1 MSIEKAYSI
10 EANDIIDAEEAYEL
24 YWNGTIND
32 KKAFLCVYC
41 DASITC
47 ANLDKKRA
55 EMKNLPHFRCRGIHG
70 DECKLILETSINK
83 RTDKKRTERNS
94 LDEDVDKLNIAH
106 NTEGIKK
113 IINKKENRELKN
125 IYSQKEKVIEEY
137 KSGKRRKAKYTLIRP
152 IVSKYLK
159 YINENSISKKYINVY
174 KNINITY
181 EEMFKKIEGIDI
193 ENLSKYK
200 RIYFG
205 EGNIKK
211 VKNGYMVAFNKRIK
225 IKNDYI
231 KTTFF
236 INYEDHL
243 KDLNNLQ
250 QWKDNLEEI
259 VKKKDKIM
267 IYVYTNSFNLRV
279 LNNKNTN
286 EAMKIINLYLDMIE
300 CFDYRKL

>member
-24 YWNGTIND
+24 YWNGIIND
-32 KKAFLCVYC
+32 KKAFSCIYC
-41 DASITC
+41 NAPITC

-55 EMKNLPHFRCRGIHG
+55 EMKNLPHFRCRGSHE
-70 DECKLILETSINK
+70 DECELIVEISSNK
-83 RTDKKRTERNS
+83 RTDKKRKERNF
-94 LDEDVDKLNIAH
+94 LDEDADKLNITH

-113 IINKKENRELKN
+113 IINKKENRDLKN
-125 IYSQKEKVIEEY
+125 INIQKEKIIEEY

-159 YINENSISKKYINVY
+159 YIKENSISKKYINVY

-181 EEMFKKIEGIDI
+181 DEMFKKIDEVDI

-211 VKNGYMVAFNKRIK
+211 VGNDYMVVFNKRIK

-236 INYEDHL
+236 INYEKHL

-250 QWKDNLEEI
+250 QFKEELDEI
-259 VKKKDKIM
+259 VEKKEKVM
-267 IYVYTNSFNLRV
+267 IYVYTNNLKLKV
-279 LNNKNTN
+279 NK
-286 EAMKIINLYLDMIE
+286 EMKIINLYLDMIE
-300 CFDYRKL
+300 CFNYRKL

>member
-24 YWNGTIND
+24 YWNGIIND
-32 KKAFLCVYC
+32 KKAFSCIYC
-41 DASITC
+41 DAQITC

-55 EMKNLPHFRCRGIHG
+55 EMKNLPHFKCCGSHG
-70 DECKLILETSINK
+70 DECKLILEISSNK
-83 RTDKKRTERNS
+83 RTDKKRTERNF
-94 LDEDVDKLNIAH
+94 LDEDIDELNIIH

-113 IINKKENRELKN
+113 IINKKENKELKN
-125 IYSQKEKVIEEY
+125 IDSQKEKVIEEY
-137 KSGKRRKAKYTLIRP
+137 KSGKRRKSKYTLIRP
-152 IVSKYLK
+152 IVSKYIK
-159 YINENSISKKYINVY
+159 YNKENLISKKYINVY

-181 EEMFKKIEGIDI
+181 EEMFKKIDEVDI

-211 VKNGYMVAFNKRIK
+211 VENGYMVAFNKRIK
-225 IKNDYI
+225 IKDDYI

-236 INYEDHL
+236 INYEKHL

-250 QWKDNLEEI
+250 QFKEELDEI
-259 VKKKDKIM
+259 VEKQEKIM
-267 IYVYTNSFNLRV
+267 IYVYTNNLKLKV
-279 LNNKNTN
+279 NNKNTN
-286 EAMKIINLYLDMIE
+286 KEMKIINLYLDMIE

>member
-24 YWNGTIND
+24 YWNGIIND
-32 KKAFLCVYC
+32 KKAFSCIYC
-41 DASITC
+41 DAPITC
-47 ANLDKKRA
+47 ANLDKKRV
-55 EMKNLPHFRCRGIHG
+55 EMKNLPHFRCCGSHG
-70 DECKLILETSINK
+70 EECELIVEISNNK
-83 RTDKKRTERNS
+83 RSDPKKQERNF
-94 LDEDVDKLNIAH
+94 LDEDVDKLNITH

-113 IINKKENRELKN
+113 IINKKENRDLKN
-125 IYSQKEKVIEEY
+125 INSQKEKIIEEY
-137 KSGKRRKAKYTLIRP
+137 KSRKRRKAKYTLIRP

-159 YINENSISKKYINVY
+159 YIKENSISKKYINVY

-181 EEMFKKIEGIDI
+181 EEMFKKIDEVDI

-211 VKNGYMVAFNKRIK
+211 AENGYMVAFNKRIK

-236 INYEDHL
+236 INYEKHL

-250 QWKDNLEEI
+250 QFKKELDEI
-259 VKKKDKIM
+259 VKKKEKVM
-267 IYVYTNSFNLRV
+267 IYVYTNNLKLKV
-279 LNNKNTN
+279 NK
-286 EAMKIINLYLDMIE
+286 EMKIINLYLDMIE
-300 CFDYRKL
+300 CFNYRKL

>member
-1 MSIEKAYSI
+1 MSIEQAYSI

-24 YWNGTIND
+24 YWNGIIND
-32 KKAFLCVYC
+32 KKAFLCIYC
-41 DASITC
+41 DAAITC

-55 EMKNLPHFRCRGIHG
+55 EMKNIPHFKCRGHA
-70 DECKLILETSINK
+70 DECELIVEISSKK
-83 RTDKKRTERNS
+83 RNDKKRKERNF
-94 LDEDVDKLNIAH
+94 LDEDVDKLNITH

-113 IINKKENRELKN
+113 IINKKENRDLKN
-125 IYSQKEKVIEEY
+125 INIQKEKVIEEY

-159 YINENSISKKYINVY
+159 YIEKNSISKKYINVY

-181 EEMFKKIEGIDI
+181 EEMFKKIDEVDI

-211 VKNGYMVAFNKRIK
+211 VENNYMVVFNKRIK
-225 IKNDYI
+225 FKNDYI

-236 INYEDHL
+236 INYEKHL

-250 QWKDNLEEI
+250 QFKEELDEI
-259 VKKKDKIM
+259 VEKKEKVM
-267 IYVYTNSFNLRV
+267 IYVYTNNLKLKV
-279 LNNKNTN
+279 NK
-286 EAMKIINLYLDMIE
+286 EMKIINLYLDMIE
-300 CFDYRKL
+300 CFNYRKL